1 MYVCMY
7 VCRQVL
13 VITDSLLLLVC
24 VYVCA
29 CVRMYVCMYVC
40 MHVTVQDVAD
50 RIDAGKLLTA
60 ITLENAPAECVH
72 GTYLKA
78 WERIK
83 TEGLSRMTRQHMHFT
98 DSLTKKEG
106 QQQVS
111 GFRSSC
117 NVLIYV
123 DLQRAIAAGVRF
135 FRAANGVIL
144 TEGHDGLLTPEF
156 FSKVTDRDGIE
167 MTV

>member
-1 MYVCMY
+1 
-7 VCRQVL
+7 
-13 VITDSLLLLVC
+13 
-24 VYVCA
+24 
-29 CVRMYVCMYVC
+29 